1 MNKQTERVPPGTPI
15 LMGKD
20 NKYDKLVNRVPDSD
34 KGQKQK

>member
-1 MNKQTERVPPGTPI
+1 MNKQTERVPHGTPI

-20 NKYDKLVNRVPDSD
+20 KYDKLVNRVPDSD